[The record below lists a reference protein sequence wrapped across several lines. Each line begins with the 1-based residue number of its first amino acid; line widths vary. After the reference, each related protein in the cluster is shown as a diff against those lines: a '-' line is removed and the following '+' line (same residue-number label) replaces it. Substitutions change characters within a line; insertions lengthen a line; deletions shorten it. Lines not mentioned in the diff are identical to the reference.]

1 MRKGVLLVTSR
12 KQADTCQVELGK
24 LQDGWIV
31 INTGGQIT
39 ETSSDPVTILH
50 DGEVEEHWRLREG
63 KEKLISYLQKLS
75 SDYALFIL
83 AADGSIESEKI
94 ANDLD
99 HLVPESS
106 MKITIL
112 KSLKG
117 EDILESIENRRD
129 IDPYHARAA
138 AIRHIVD
145 KLIGYKLGNIMN
157 WHLRQSGYM
166 IPSDLSIG
174 RLMCPAL
181 RILSEN
187 QRNIDEHEKEEY
199 VRLKCWYRKDKDHFE
214 AIDKT
219 RFFTESFE
227 HMSQMKELRRK
238 FTENPHVVLG
248 YNNNQREEAPPEPLH
263 HATLQEACNNHF
275 KFKSEDTI
283 RLAKE
288 LYEAGYISNYR
299 TNSNQISEE
308 VYEKVLVYLYATVPE
323 DTIVDIKRRYK
334 VKDGATEEESAIAP
348 TIFSSELSPENIMH
362 LWKDKREVHLSKD
375 HRKVYSMI
383 WYRTLA
389 TQIENAFFDST
400 ELILEVLDHRIKLV
414 TNKPLIRYD
423 DEGEPQ
429 EVLGWLALNEPLL
442 RGSITLADEVWLS
455 DEVSI
460 PEHEVGE
467 VADCIDV
474 TLFTSGTQP
483 PKRYGEGRFIK
494 TLKKLNIAQ
503 PSSLPALVKGMAEKG
518 FIEHTGSV
526 LMVRALGRRVNDW
539 MERHVDFLYDTEQLI
554 KISSTLKMIE
564 NGEHPEPEELIRK
577 VYAEIQSIADTLG
590 YDELQK
596 NERPSQL
603 QIEQARSIARE
614 KRIVLGEKLFES
626 REAIEVFLRNN
637 GGEVCDDMQIETKEV
652 LGRCPQCQKG
662 SVIRK
667 EKFYG
672 CSHYVKNGCKFGL
685 NIEYSLLFFERFGF
699 KEMGME
705 YLDSI
710 VSGAL
715 AKEYVEVK
723 NMRSKND
730 AEFNG
735 KVALVQKNGY
745 WNIGFFSK
753 TRRLTHSFP

>member
-1 MRKGVLLVTSR
+1 MTKGVLVVTSR
-12 KQADTCQVELGK
+12 NQADTCQSELQK

-31 INTGGQIT
+31 VNTGGQIT

-50 DGEVEEHWRLREG
+50 DGEVEEHWQLREG
-63 KEKLISYLQKLS
+63 KDKLVSYFHDLS
-75 SDYALFIL
+75 KQYDLFVF

-99 HLVPESS
+99 FLVPESS
-106 MKITIL
+106 MKITTL

-117 EDILESIENRRD
+117 EDILESIGNRRD

-138 AIRHIVD
+138 AVRHIID
-145 KLIGYKLGNIMN
+145 KLIGYRLGNIMN

-166 IPSDLSIG
+166 MPPNLSIG

-187 QRNIDEHEKEEY
+187 QRSIDEHESEEY
-199 VRLKCWYRKDKDHFE
+199 IRLKCWYRKDKEHFE
-214 AIDKT
+214 ALDKT
-219 RFFTESFE
+219 RFFTESFD
-227 HMSQMKELRRK
+227 HMSQMKELKRK

-263 HATLQEACNNHF
+263 HATLQEACHNHY
-275 KFKSEDTI
+275 KYKSEDTI
-283 RLAKE
+283 RLARE

-308 VYEKVLVYLYATVPE
+308 DYEEVLVYLYTMVSE
-323 DTIVDIKRRYK
+323 DTIVDIKRRYTAK
-334 VKDGATEEESAIAP
+334 EGATEDESAITP
-348 TIFSSELSPENIMH
+348 TAFSSELSPENIMH
-362 LWKDKREVHLSKD
+362 LWKDKREVHLTKD
-375 HRKVYSMI
+375 HRKVYAMI

-389 TQIENAFFDST
+389 TQLENAFFDST

-423 DEGEPQ
+423 LEGEPQ
-429 EVLGWLALNEPLL
+429 ELLGWLALNEPLL

-474 TLFTSGTQP
+474 THYTSGTQP

-503 PSSLPALVKGMAEKG
+503 PSSLPALVKGMVEKG
-518 FIEHTGSV
+518 FVEHTGSV
-526 LMVRALGRRVNDW
+526 LMVRALGRRVNGW
-539 MERHVDFLYDTEQLI
+539 MEKYANFLYDIEQLV
-554 KISSTLKMIE
+554 KISDTLKMIE
-564 NGEHPEPEELIRK
+564 RGEHPEPEELIRK
-577 VYAEIQSIADTLG
+577 VYTEIQTIADDLG

-626 REAIEVFLRNN
+626 RDAIEVFLRNN
-637 GGEVCDDMQIETKEV
+637 GGDVHDDVQIENKET

-662 SVIRK
+662 SVVRK

-672 CSHYVKNGCKFGL
+672 CSNYSKEGCKFGL
-685 NIEYSLLFFERFGF
+685 NIEFSLSFFERFGF
-699 KEMGME
+699 KEIGLD

-710 VSGAL
+710 VSGVL
-715 AKEYVEVK
+715 SKEYVEVK
-723 NMRSKND
+723 NMRSKED
-730 AEFNG
+730 IEFTG
-735 KVALVQKNGY
+735 KVALVQKNSY
-745 WNIGFFSK
+745 WNIGFLPK
-753 TRRLTHSFP
+753 KGEVGK

>member
-12 KQADTCQVELGK
+12 NQADTCKRELQK

-31 INTGGQIT
+31 VNTGGQIT

-50 DGEVEEHWRLREG
+50 DGEVEEHWQLREG
-63 KEKLISYLQKLS
+63 KEKLVTYLQNLS
-75 SDYALFIL
+75 KQYSLFVF

-94 ANDLD
+94 AYDLD
-99 HLVPESS
+99 YLVPESS

-145 KLIGYKLGNIMN
+145 KLIGYRLGNIMK

-166 IPSDLSIG
+166 IPSNLSIG

-187 QRNIDEHEKEEY
+187 QRNIDEHETEEY
-199 VRLKCWYRKDKDHFE
+199 VRLKCWYRKGKEHFE

-227 HMSQMKELRRK
+227 HMSQMKELKKK
-238 FTENPHVVLG
+238 FIENPHVVLG

-263 HATLQEACNNHF
+263 HATLQEACNNYY

-283 RLAKE
+283 RLARE
-288 LYEAGYISNYR
+288 LYEAGYISNYK

-308 VYEKVLVYLYATVPE
+308 VYEKILVYLYATVPE

-334 VKDGATEEESAIAP
+334 VKDGVTEDESAIVP
-348 TIFSSELSPENIMH
+348 TTFSSEFSPENIMY
-362 LWKDKREVHLSKD
+362 LWKDKREAHLSND
-375 HRKVYSMI
+375 HRKVYAMI

-414 TNKPLIRYD
+414 ANKPLIRYD
-423 DEGEPQ
+423 LEGEPQ

-455 DEVSI
+455 NEVSI
-460 PEHEVGE
+460 PEYEVGE

-503 PSSLPALVKGMAEKG
+503 PSSLPVVVKEMVEKG

-526 LMVRALGRRVNDW
+526 LIVRALGRRVNDW
-539 MERHVDFLYDTEQLI
+539 MARHVDFLYDTEQLI
-554 KISSTLKMIE
+554 KISDTLKMIE
-564 NGEHPEPEELIRK
+564 RGEHPEPEELIRK
-577 VYAEIQSIADTLG
+577 VYTEIQSIADTLG

-603 QIEQARSIARE
+603 QIEQARSIARK
-614 KRIVLGEKLFES
+614 KRIVLGENLFES

-637 GGEVCDDMQIETKEV
+637 GGDVQDGVQIETKEV

-662 SVIRK
+662 SVVRK
-667 EKFYG
+667 EKFYS
-672 CSHYVKNGCKFGL
+672 CSNYSKEGCKFGL
-685 NIEYSLLFFERFGF
+685 NIEFSRSFFERFGF
-699 KEMGME
+699 REIGLD

-710 VSGAL
+710 VSGIL
-715 AKEYVEVK
+715 AKKYVEVK
-723 NMRSKND
+723 NMRSQD
-730 AEFNG
+730 DVEFTG
-735 KVALVQKNGY
+735 KVALVQKKGY
-745 WNIGFFSK
+745 WNIGFLPK
-753 TRRLTHSFP
+753 IEEVDK